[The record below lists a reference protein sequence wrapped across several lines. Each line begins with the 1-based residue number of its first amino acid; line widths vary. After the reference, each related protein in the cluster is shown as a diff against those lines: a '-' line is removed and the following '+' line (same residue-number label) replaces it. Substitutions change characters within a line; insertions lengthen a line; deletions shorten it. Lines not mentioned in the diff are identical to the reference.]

1 MNRMVL
7 RSRIDGD
14 GVLRIA
20 VPVGIAD
27 AEKEVD
33 VTVEPV
39 TAQKQMTQEEWAA
52 WVKSMAGSITD
63 PTFERPPQGEF
74 EVREE
79 MP

>member
-1 MNRMVL
+1 
-7 RSRIDGD
+7 
-14 GVLRIA
+14 
-20 VPVGIAD
+20 VGIAD
-27 AEKEVD
+27 AEKEVE

-39 TAQKQMTQEEWAA
+39 TAKKQMTQEEWAA